1 MPREKGLIRLISA
14 AQCAEDTMWYVKTA
28 LVLLVAMSVVLMPH
42 ARATVL
48 PNTML
53 PLVDGAGNKGGFVQ
67 VAMNSSDFLRVVVA
81 LKGVAAN
88 TLYTV
93 WIADCTAQGPPGSY
107 PCPAGGALNDG
118 PIFGTNSPFC
128 PAPDEGGPLALIMT
142 NKAGNANTD
151 GVIIPLA
158 GVAFPGV
165 HYAHLDVGVGCVPA
179 PSYPPG
185 FYVTPG
191 FSFTI

>member
-1 MPREKGLIRLISA
+1 MKYSITVLLCLVALSVLVMPRASA
-14 AQCAEDTMWYVKTA
+14 D
-28 LVLLVAMSVVLMPH
+28 
-42 ARATVL
+42 VL
-48 PNTML
+48 PNQTL
-53 PLVDGAGNKGGFVQ
+53 SLTDGAGNNGGFVQ
-67 VAMNSSDFLRVVVA
+67 VSMNSTDFMKVVVS
-81 LKGVAAN
+81 LRGVAPN

-93 WIADCTAQGPPGSY
+93 WIADCTAQGPPGDY

-128 PAPDEGGPLALIMT
+128 PVPGEGGPLTLLT
-142 NKAGNANTD
+142 TTKSGVANS
-151 GVIIPLA
+151 GGIIIPLA

-179 PSYPPG
+179 PAYPPG

>member
-1 MPREKGLIRLISA
+1 M
-14 AQCAEDTMWYVKTA
+14 KTA
-28 LVLLVAMSVVLMPH
+28 LLCLIALSVLMIPH
-42 ARATVL
+42 ARADVL
-48 PNTML
+48 PNQKL
-53 PLVDGAGNKGGFVQ
+53 PLTDGAGANGGFVQ
-67 VAMNSSDFLRVVVA
+67 VSMNSTDFLKVVVVLQRLA
-81 LKGVAAN
+81 PN

-93 WIADCTAQGPPGSY
+93 WIADCTAQGPPGDY

-118 PIFGTNSPFC
+118 PGVFGTNSPFC
-128 PAPDEGGPLALIMT
+128 PVPSEGGPLTLVMT
-142 NKAGNANTD
+142 NRAGIGNS
-151 GVIIPLA
+151 GGIVVPLA

-179 PSYPPG
+179 PSFPAG